1 MRQSGRDGVLVGRN
15 IILQHRV
22 GDLGE
27 LERLSAA
34 NIEKYAE
41 KVGAEY
47 RLLRG
52 NVFRS
57 HLSPPCQKVFMLD
70 ESFDEYD
77 DVLIIDL
84 DAFTRKGMQDD
95 IFDPAITGVGR
106 HIDVQDGLVRKLSYM
121 YPHLGDIRYP
131 YWGGSIQKMS
141 RELRQI
147 LRVHIREDEII
158 WFHDHFQDE
167 GIMHRLAILAKI
179 DVAYLDGSVW
189 NVSSFDPL
197 ENAATIH
204 IRPRTMID
212 GEKVPRPK
220 IETYPE
226 LVATGWIA

>member
-1 MRQSGRDGVLVGRN
+1 MGRN

-27 LERLSAA
+27 LERLSAV

-95 IFDPAITGVGR
+95 IFDPTITGVGR
-106 HIDVQDGLVRKLSYM
+106 HIDVQEGLVKKLSYM
-121 YPHLGDIRYP
+121 YPHLGDTRYP

-158 WFHDHFQDE
+158 WFNDQFQDE
-167 GIMHRLAILAKI
+167 GIMHRLAVLAKI
-179 DVAYLDGSVW
+179 QVDYLDARW
-189 NVSSFDPL
+189 NASSFESDL

-220 IETYPE
+220 IENYRE
-226 LVATGWIA
+226 LVEKGLIEEIGA